1 MAIGGLPQAAG
12 TGQTQSLLDR
22 YRSKLLV
29 WTCVGVLA
37 GFVVGGFGA
46 RPLRPFP
53 IVAEIIGLPGH
64 LFLRALQALVL
75 PLVVTSLVSGV
86 MLVAQSAKGGGRA
99 VVNASL
105 YFALTTSAAVCLG
118 IAVYFTIRP
127 GRAGE
132 RREDGDAARAV
143 GRDGGAATA
152 EALIGLAE
160 SMVTDN
166 LVGAA
171 AENNILGLI
180 VAATAAA
187 LAMTRVSH
195 KVVRPLIDLNAAV
208 YETVMKVLDWV
219 LLLLPMGIGSLIAG
233 RLLEIRVSEQ
243 LFLQLAFFC
252 VAVLTSL
259 GIFSLVVLPVLYFL
273 TVRKNPFAFY
283 RSISEVAVVAFSTG
297 SSSATLPVTLR
308 VCKEMGLS
316 EDVVSWLLP
325 LFATINMSGTALYEA
340 MAALFIADVSGVELT
355 AAKVCIIAVTAT
367 FAAVGA
373 SGVPEAG
380 LITMVIVLEAA
391 GLPLDSIGLILS
403 VDWALDRVRTM
414 TNVLGDCVGSA
425 IVDAQRKA

>member
-1 MAIGGLPQAAG
+1 MRTTALPSGSHALTRNLQYFVATTVAAVFIG
-12 TGQTQSLLDR
+12 
-22 YRSKLLV
+22 
-29 WTCVGVLA
+29 VGVY
-37 GFVVGGFGA
+37 FG
-46 RPLRPFP
+46 
-53 IVAEIIGLPGH
+53 
-64 LFLRALQALVL
+64 
-75 PLVVTSLVSGV
+75 
-86 MLVAQSAKGGGRA
+86 
-99 VVNASL
+99 
-105 YFALTTSAAVCLG
+105 
-118 IAVYFTIRP
+118 IRP
-127 GRAGE
+127 GKAGE
-132 RREDGDAARAV
+132 RRKDDVDARAAAAPV
-143 GRDGGAATA
+143 GNAGSTV

-166 LVGAA
+166 LVGAGA
-171 AENNILGLI
+171 DNNILGLI

-187 LAMTRVSH
+187 LAVTRVSDK
-195 KVVRPLIDLNAAV
+195 KVVQPLIDLNSAV
-208 YETVMKVLDWV
+208 YACVMKVLDWV
-219 LLLLPMGIGSLIAG
+219 LLALPLGICSLIAG
-233 RLLEIRVSEQ
+233 RLLEVQVSEQ

-259 GIFSLVVLPVLYFL
+259 AIFSLVILPALYAL

-283 RSISEVAVVAFSTG
+283 RQMAEVLLVAFSTG

-308 VCKEMGLS
+308 VCSEAGLS
-316 EDVVSWLLP
+316 EDVTAWLLP

-355 AAKVCIIAVTAT
+355 VAKVCIIAVTAT

-414 TNVLGDCVGSA
+414 VNVMGDTVGSA
-425 IVDAQRKA
+425 IVDGKRKEM